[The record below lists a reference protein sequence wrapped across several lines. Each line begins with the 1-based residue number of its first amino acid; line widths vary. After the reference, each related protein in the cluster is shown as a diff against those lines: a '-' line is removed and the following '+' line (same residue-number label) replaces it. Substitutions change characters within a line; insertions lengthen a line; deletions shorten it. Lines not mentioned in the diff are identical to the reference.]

1 MLLVIPTVYTVIPY
15 NDNAAQFATNKSAF
29 EKINSD
35 YLGAHQWCNTDEPRQ
50 TLLVSK
56 YQCCP
61 LQDLTDKDCSFS
73 ALYLKITLFVAQI
86 LAFIDLDS
94 TGRIALTA
102 SNQRKKLS
110 FGVVSSRRSI

>member
-1 MLLVIPTVYTVIPY
+1 MQHSLPQINRLLKKLTAITLELISGVT
-15 NDNAAQFATNKSAF
+15 
-29 EKINSD
+29 
-35 YLGAHQWCNTDEPRQ
+35 LWCNTDEPRQ